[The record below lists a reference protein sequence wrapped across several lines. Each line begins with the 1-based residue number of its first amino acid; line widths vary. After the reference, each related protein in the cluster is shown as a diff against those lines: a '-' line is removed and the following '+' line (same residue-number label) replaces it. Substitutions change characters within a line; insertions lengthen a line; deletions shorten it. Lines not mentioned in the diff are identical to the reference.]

1 MVLSHHMYM
10 LAFAELRFKPFLGTM
25 LTHCLQENSM
35 HAAYNNGC
43 EVHGNEARSS
53 VMPMLATTCWPM
65 VMPDPAQP
73 PATMEDLASM
83 LLINNDSM
91 SIGMVPLPVRQD
103 TSQPPCL
110 SSHSA
115 TSHNAAPCI
124 GPTSNSLLKEKLK
137 DLASNQSLVRSASSG
152 ITQPDNLYDNGMMR
166 CLQELR
172 QA

>member
-10 LAFAELRFKPFLGTM
+10 LAFAELRVKPFLGTM

-53 VMPMLATTCWPM
+53 VMPILATTCWPT

-73 PATMEDLASM
+73 PATMEDLTSM

-91 SIGMVPLPVRQD
+91 SVGMVPLPVRQD

-110 SSHSA
+110 SSHGA
-115 TSHNAAPCI
+115 TSHTAAPCI
-124 GPTSNSLLKEKLK
+124 GPTPNSLLKEKHI
-137 DLASNQSLVRSASSG
+137 DLASKQSPVRSASSG
-152 ITQPDNLYDNGMMR
+152 NMQPDSLYDNGITR
-166 CLQELR
+166 CLQELC